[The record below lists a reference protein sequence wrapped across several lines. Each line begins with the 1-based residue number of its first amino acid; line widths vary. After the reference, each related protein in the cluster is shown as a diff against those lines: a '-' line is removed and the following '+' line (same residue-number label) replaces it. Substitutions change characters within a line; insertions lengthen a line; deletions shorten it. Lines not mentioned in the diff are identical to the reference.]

1 MNNRSTPPR
10 SFNTVRNSNRDARQK
25 RRQQGRAVLLAI
37 CSVAALILLTLTVFL
52 VWSIVDVVSSNVG
65 KNPNDT
71 EPPIGGNTPPSGEAS
86 YVTAT
91 KESQA
96 IHTGVLVVVND
107 RYEYQFPASNTGVL
121 VNIYDNRPKVNG
133 ANVYQLSD
141 STIAKTWS
149 LNVDA
154 LNAFNE
160 MMKKYYEISEGDSSV
175 TVTSAYRS
183 AKDQEGYATAVGHSD
198 HHTGYCVALQQ
209 TSGSGKTQ
217 LPQDHWIYRNASQY
231 GFVVRYPADKEELTG
246 VSDYT
251 YCFRYVGVAHATYM
265 YENNL
270 CLEEYTELL
279 KATYTADNHLKLKG
293 ADGKSYEVYYVPASK
308 DELTSISCPKDYS
321 YSISGD
327 NIGGFIVTVDL
338 STPVA

>member
-1 MNNRSTPPR
+1 MNKRSTPSR
-10 SFNTVRNSNRDARQK
+10 SFNTVRNSNRDARRK
-25 RRQQGRAVLLAI
+25 RRRQGRAVLLAI
-37 CSVAALILLTLTVFL
+37 CSVAALILLTVAVFL

-65 KNPNDT
+65 KHPDDT
-71 EPPIGGNTPPSGEAS
+71 DSPIGDTPSPSGEAD

-91 KESQA
+91 KDSQSV
-96 IHTGVLVVVND
+96 HTGVLVVVND
-107 RYEYQFPASNTGVL
+107 SYEYQFPSSSTGVL

-141 STIAKTWS
+141 STIAKTWT
-149 LNVDA
+149 LNIDA

-160 MMKKYYEISEGDSSV
+160 MMKKYYEVSEGDSSV

-198 HHTGYCVALQQ
+198 HHTGYCIALQQ
-209 TSGSGKTQ
+209 TSGSGKSQ
-217 LPQDHWIYRNASQY
+217 LAQDHWIYRNASQY
-231 GFVVRYPADKEELTG
+231 GFVVRYPSDKEDITG

-265 YENNL
+265 YENDL
-270 CLEEYTELL
+270 CLEEYTALL
-279 KATYTADNHLKLKG
+279 KATYTADNHLKIKG
-293 ADGKSYEVYYVPASK
+293 ADGKSYEVYYVPASA
-308 DELTSISCPKDYS
+308 DELTSVSCPKNYS

-338 STPVA
+338 STPVS

>member
-1 MNNRSTPPR
+1 MNNRSTPSR
-10 SFNTVRNSNRDARQK
+10 SFNTVRNSNRDARKK

-37 CSVAALILLTLTVFL
+37 CSVTALTLLTLAVFL
-52 VWSIVDVVSSNVG
+52 VWSIVDVVSSNAG
-65 KNPNDT
+65 KNPNET
-71 EPPIGGNTPPSGEAS
+71 NPPIDGDNTPSGTD

-96 IHTGVLVVVND
+96 IHTGILVVVND
-107 RYEYQFPASNTGVL
+107 SYEYLFPTSNTGVL

-160 MMKKYYEISEGDSSV
+160 MMKKYYEVSEGDSSV

-198 HHTGYCVALQQ
+198 HHTGYCIALQQ
-209 TSGSGKTQ
+209 TSGSGKSQ

-231 GFVVRYPADKEELTG
+231 GFVVRYPSDKEDVTG

-270 CLEEYTELL
+270 CLEEYAALL
-279 KATYTADNHLKLKG
+279 KANYTVDNHLKING
-293 ADGKSYEVYYVPASK
+293 ADGKSYEVYYVPASA
-308 DELTSISCPKDYS
+308 DELTSVSCPKNYS

-338 STPVA
+338 SSPVS